1 MFNYKK
7 LIKEYSINQGYCLG
21 LESFHRLK
29 GSKNHADFYLDLAS
43 DFNKIAVKVK
53 NRALKQGFTINRE
66 ELTHLICSGLNQGKT
81 QASENVKCS

>member
-21 LESFHRLK
+21 LESYHRLK
-29 GSKNHADFYLDLAS
+29 GSIERANFYLDLAS
-43 DFNKIAVKVK
+43 DFNKVSVKVK
-53 NRALKQGFTINRE
+53 NRALKQGKTINRE
-66 ELTHLICSGLNQGKT
+66 ELVSLIYSGISQGKQ